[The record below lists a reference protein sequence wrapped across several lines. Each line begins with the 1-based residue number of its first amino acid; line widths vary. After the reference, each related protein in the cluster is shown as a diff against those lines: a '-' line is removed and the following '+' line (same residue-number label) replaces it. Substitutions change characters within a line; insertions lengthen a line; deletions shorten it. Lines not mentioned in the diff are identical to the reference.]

1 MQETHRWTALIV
13 GGFVLLGLGVA
24 ALALSSFYAAASV
37 GIAIGVFLGYLI
49 AVALIII
56 GFGALVSKTLWGFAL
71 SSRNAYS
78 LSKMQMAGWTVLV
91 LAALFTAAEI
101 WIFGYFGAVKSPPL
115 DITIPGE
122 LLAAMGIAIFTTAA
136 TPAVLAL
143 KASGTPTDSQADA
156 AARRLADQTK
166 TTPDKID
173 NVGHVMVRDDQS
185 LARWSDIISGDEV
198 ANAGTVD
205 LSKVQHLL
213 ITLLLLGTY
222 AGMMFSAIAKRDN
235 FDTLPPLSPDFVGLM
250 AISHAG
256 YLAYKAVPKPAPDG
270 QQQAASPQTAALP
283 SMIGPPAAPPRQP

>member
-1 MQETHRWTALIV
+1 MRQH
-13 GGFVLLGLGVA
+13 
-24 ALALSSFYAAASV
+24 
-37 GIAIGVFLGYLI
+37 
-49 AVALIII
+49 
-56 GFGALVSKTLWGFAL
+56 
-71 SSRNAYS
+71 
-78 LSKMQMAGWTVLV
+78 AGWP
-91 LAALFTAAEI
+91 I
-101 WIFGYFGAVKSPPL
+101 KP
-115 DITIPGE
+115 
-122 LLAAMGIAIFTTAA
+122 
-136 TPAVLAL
+136 
-143 KASGTPTDSQADA
+143 
-156 AARRLADQTK
+156 K

-283 SMIGPPAAPPRQP
+283 SMIGPPGCSTAPTLRFRGRSDHRVTWPSNRGGRRRFLHRRRKGLGRAFQKRQTRAKRHRFGSAHYRYGGRRAFVGAINRARFASHYSAVSAP

>member
-24 ALALSSFYAAASV
+24 ALALVIVLRRSERWHRYW
-37 GIAIGVFLGYLI
+37 GVTLRVISLRS
-49 AVALIII
+49 ALIII

-101 WIFGYFGAVKSPPL
+101 RIFGYFGAVKSPPL

-166 TTPDKID
+166 TTPTKSI
-173 NVGHVMVRDDQS
+173 M
-185 LARWSDIISGDEV
+185 
-198 ANAGTVD
+198 
-205 LSKVQHLL
+205 
-213 ITLLLLGTY
+213 
-222 AGMMFSAIAKRDN
+222 SA
-235 FDTLPPLSPDFVGLM
+235 M
-250 AISHAG
+250 
-256 YLAYKAVPKPAPDG
+256 
-270 QQQAASPQTAALP
+270 
-283 SMIGPPAAPPRQP
+283 